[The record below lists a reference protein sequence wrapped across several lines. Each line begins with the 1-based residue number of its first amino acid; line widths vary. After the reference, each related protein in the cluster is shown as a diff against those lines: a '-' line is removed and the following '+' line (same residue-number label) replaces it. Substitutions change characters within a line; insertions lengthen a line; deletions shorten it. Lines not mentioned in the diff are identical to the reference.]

1 MRTFK
6 SILLIA
12 VLVLAIP
19 SVYSQEVKPIAP
31 PVNPNAPQM
40 IFKKTVHDFGTIN
53 EGGNGICD
61 FSFTN
66 SGKEPLIIVSVKS
79 SCGCTIPE
87 YPQKPILPGKTDV
100 IKVKYDTQRNGP
112 INRTVTIVSNSKNS
126 PVVLSIKGNV
136 VPKDTNTLPEKKL
149 SATGAPVAK

>member
-1 MRTFK
+1 MRTLK
-6 SILLIA
+6 SFLLIA

-19 SVYSQEVKPIAP
+19 SVYSQDVTPST

-40 IFKKTVHDFGTIN
+40 IFKKIVHDFGTIN

-61 FSFTN
+61 FAFTN
-66 SGKEPLIIVSVKS
+66 KGKEPLIIVSVKS

-87 YPQKPILPGKTDV
+87 YPQKPILPGQSDV
-100 IKVKYDTQRNGP
+100 IKVKYDTNRQGP

-136 VPKDTNTLPEKKL
+136 VPKDNNTLPEKKL

>member
-12 VLVLAIP
+12 ALFMAMP
-19 SVYSQEVKPIAP
+19 FVYSQVE
-31 PVNPNAPQM
+31 NPNAPQM
-40 IFKKTVHDFGTIN
+40 TFKKTVHDFGTIN

-66 SGKEPLIIVSVKS
+66 TGKEPLIIISAKA

-87 YPQKPILPGKTDV
+87 YPQKPILPGQTDI
-100 IKVKYDTQRNGP
+100 IKVKYDTQRQGP
-112 INRTVTIVSNSKNS
+112 INRTVTIESNAKNS
-126 PVVLSIKGNV
+126 PVVLSITGNV
-136 VPKDTNTLPEKKL
+136 VPKDVNTLPEKKL
-149 SATGAPVAK
+149 NTQAAPVAKQN

>member
-12 VLVLAIP
+12 AMVFAIP
-19 SVYSQEVKPIAP
+19 SVYSQEA
-31 PVNPNAPQM
+31 NPNAPQM
-40 IFKKTVHDFGTIN
+40 IFKKIVHDFGTIN

-61 FSFTN
+61 FAFTN
-66 SGKEPLIIVSVKS
+66 KGKEPLIIVSVKS

-87 YPQKPILPGKTDV
+87 YPQKPILPGQSDV
-100 IKVKYDTQRNGP
+100 IKVKYDTNRQGP

-136 VPKDTNTLPEKKL
+136 VPKDNNTLPEKKL

>member
-1 MRTFK
+1 MRTLK

-12 VLVLAIP
+12 TLFLAMP
-19 SVYSQEVKPIAP
+19 FVYSQVE
-31 PVNPNAPQM
+31 NPNAPQM
-40 IFKKTVHDFGTIN
+40 NFKKTTHDFGTIN

-87 YPQKPILPGKTDV
+87 YPQKPILPGQTDI
-100 IKVKYDTQRNGP
+100 IKVKYDTQRQGP
-112 INRTVTIVSNSKNS
+112 INRTVTIESNSKNS
-126 PVVLSIKGNV
+126 PVVLSITGNV
-136 VPKDTNTLPEKKL
+136 VPKDNNTLPEKKL
-149 SATGAPVAK
+149 NAAGAPVAKQN

>member
-1 MRTFK
+1 MRTLK

-12 VLVLAIP
+12 TLFLAMP
-19 SVYSQEVKPIAP
+19 FVYSQVE
-31 PVNPNAPQM
+31 NPNAPQM
-40 IFKKTVHDFGTIN
+40 NFKKTTHDFGTIN

-87 YPQKPILPGKTDV
+87 YPQKPILPGQTDI
-100 IKVKYDTQRNGP
+100 IKVKYDTQRQGP
-112 INRTVTIVSNSKNS
+112 INRTVTIESNSKNS
-126 PVVLSIKGNV
+126 PVVLSITGNV
-136 VPKDTNTLPEKKL
+136 VPKDNNTLPEKKL
-149 SATGAPVAK
+149 NATGAPVAKQN

>member
-1 MRTFK
+1 MRTLK

-12 VLVLAIP
+12 VLVMAMP
-19 SVYSQEVKPIAP
+19 YVYSQEV
-31 PVNPNAPQM
+31 NPNAAQM
-40 IFKKTVHDFGTIN
+40 VFKKTVHDFGTIN

-66 SGKEPLIIVSVKS
+66 SGKEPLIIVSVTS

-87 YPQKPILPGKTDV
+87 YPQKPILPGETDI
-100 IKVKYDTQRNGP
+100 IKVKYDTQRQGP

-126 PVVLSIKGNV
+126 PIVLSINGNV
-136 VPKDTNTLPEKKL
+136 VPKDNNTLPEKKL
-149 SATGAPVAK
+149 NAQAAPVAK